1 MSGNDVVNTWFRLRD
16 QMMRDG
22 LPTGPSAIR
31 PPSLRDACYA
41 CALAMRT
48 KDTETTPETI
58 EAFVNGLEL
67 GALSALRSAWD
78 ERDAW
83 PEASVPPDQST

>member
-16 QMMRDG
+16 AMMRDG
-22 LPTGPSAIR
+22 LPAGPSAIR

-67 GALSALRSAWD
+67 GALSSLRECWESCK
-78 ERDAW
+78 RRKKI
-83 PEASVPPDQST
+83 